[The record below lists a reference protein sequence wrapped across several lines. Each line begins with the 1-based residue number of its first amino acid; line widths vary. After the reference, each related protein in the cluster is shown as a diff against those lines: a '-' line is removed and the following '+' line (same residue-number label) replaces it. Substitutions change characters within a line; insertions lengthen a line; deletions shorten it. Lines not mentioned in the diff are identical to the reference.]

1 MEYTKIMKVHVAE
14 AGTLSSLLLPCQ
26 ASQLEVL
33 ILSGYLNIKDFDDVL
48 DDLCSFWPSDYDED
62 DNAQFDWGEAPN
74 LRVLD
79 MGDCELVDGTTLPE
93 FGYYMQLDKIVLP
106 KNTKELSF
114 ESAIQDSFVRE
125 VKLPN
130 TFEFLNGIKNCERL
144 EHINIPESIESIGM
158 SALAWCPKLK
168 DTICIPK
175 NVKEIIG
182 GFLAGNEL
190 IKEIAVSEENQNFV
204 SMDGVVYTKD
214 LKTLVAY
221 PCGSGRKTY
230 KVPEGT
236 ERLGARAF
244 MGSDIEEIILP
255 ESLMEIDDSCFYFCQ
270 KLRELIIPDSV
281 TKLGS
286 SALAYCCSLSNLHL
300 SSALQA
306 IERQTFSGCTSL
318 KFLEVPGSVKTIDA
332 SAIVWNEKGF
342 EEIVLHEGVE
352 GITTD
357 HGKTSYMFSRSSV
370 LRKVTIPSTVSRMIT
385 GMFSN
390 CVNMEMLLISE
401 NNPYYK
407 TVDGAIYTKDGK
419 ELVAVPN
426 WDRKSFAIAEG
437 TEIIGEA
444 CFWRFDNLQ
453 EIHIPS
459 TIRRIE
465 SRAFDGC
472 SSLKEICL
480 PEALKEIGTRAFD
493 DCKSLTI
500 KLFAKQPPM
509 ISGMGK
515 KDDLMVVGRQDL
527 DIFVPAESVKLY
539 LSTQKWKNW
548 NIKALDQY

>member
-26 ASQLEVL
+26 ASQVEVL
-33 ILSGYLNIKDFDDVL
+33 ILSGYLNIKDFDDVI
-48 DDLCSFWPSDYDED
+48 DDLCTFWAMEYDEH
-62 DNAQFDWGEAPN
+62 DNPVFDWSEAPN

-79 MGDCELVDGTTLPE
+79 MGDCEFVDGKTLHD
-93 FGYYMQLDKIVLP
+93 FGFYAQLDKIVLP
-106 KNTKELSF
+106 KNIEELTHDSV
-114 ESAIQDSFVRE
+114 IQDSFLRE
-125 VKLPN
+125 VVLPN
-130 TFEFLNGIKNCERL
+130 GMKHLDGIQNCERL
-144 EHINIPESIESIGM
+144 ENFEIPESVESIGTYFL
-158 SALAWCPKLK
+158 SGCPKLK
-168 DTICIPK
+168 ELYIPK
-175 NVKEIIG
+175 NVKDIYG
-182 GFLAGNEL
+182 GLLAGNDQMKG
-190 IKEIAVSEENQNFV
+190 ITVSEENQHFV
-204 SMDGVVYTKD
+204 SIDGVVYTKD
-214 LKTLVAY
+214 LKTLIAY
-221 PCGSGRKTY
+221 PCGSGRKVY
-230 KVPEGT
+230 KVLDGT
-236 ERLGARAF
+236 EKLGMGAF
-244 MGSDIEEIILP
+244 MESDIEEIILP

-286 SALAYCCSLSNLHL
+286 RVLAYCCSLSNLHL

-480 PEALKEIGTRAFD
+480 PEALKEIETRAFD

-527 DIFVPAESVKLY
+527 DIFVPTESVKLY

>member
-26 ASQLEVL
+26 ASQVEVL
-33 ILSGYLNIKDFDDVL
+33 ILSGYLNIKDFDDVI
-48 DDLCSFWPSDYDED
+48 DDLCTFWAMEYDEH
-62 DNAQFDWGEAPN
+62 DNPVFDWSEAPN

-79 MGDCELVDGTTLPE
+79 MGDCEFVDGKTLHD
-93 FGYYMQLDKIVLP
+93 FGFYAQLDKIVLP
-106 KNTKELSF
+106 KNIEELTHDSV
-114 ESAIQDSFVRE
+114 IQDSFLRE
-125 VKLPN
+125 VVLPN
-130 TFEFLNGIKNCERL
+130 GMKHLDGIQNCERL
-144 EHINIPESIESIGM
+144 ENFEIPESVESIGTYFL
-158 SALAWCPKLK
+158 SGCPKLK
-168 DTICIPK
+168 ELYIPK
-175 NVKEIIG
+175 NVKDIYG
-182 GFLAGNEL
+182 GLLAGNDQMKG
-190 IKEIAVSEENQNFV
+190 ITVSEENQHFV
-204 SMDGVVYTKD
+204 SIDGVVYTKD
-214 LKTLVAY
+214 LKTLIAY
-221 PCGSGRKTY
+221 PCGSGRKVY
-230 KVPEGT
+230 KVLDGT
-236 ERLGARAF
+236 EKLGMGAF
-244 MGSDIEEIILP
+244 MESDIEEIILP

-286 SALAYCCSLSNLHL
+286 RALAYCCSLSNLHL

-357 HGKTSYMFSRSSV
+357 HGKTSYMFSRLSV

-480 PEALKEIGTRAFD
+480 PEALKEIETRAFD

-527 DIFVPAESVKLY
+527 DIFVPTESVKLY

>member
-26 ASQLEVL
+26 ASQVEVL
-33 ILSGYLNIKDFDDVL
+33 ILSGYLNIKDFDDVI
-48 DDLCSFWPSDYDED
+48 DDLCTFWAMEYDEH
-62 DNAQFDWGEAPN
+62 DNPVFDWSEAPN

-79 MGDCELVDGTTLPE
+79 MGDCEFVDGKTLHD
-93 FGYYMQLDKIVLP
+93 FGFYAQLDKIVLP
-106 KNTKELSF
+106 KNIEELTHDSV
-114 ESAIQDSFVRE
+114 IQDSFLRE
-125 VKLPN
+125 VVLPN
-130 TFEFLNGIKNCERL
+130 GMKHLDGIQNCERL
-144 EHINIPESIESIGM
+144 ENFEIPESVESIGTYFL
-158 SALAWCPKLK
+158 SGCPKLK
-168 DTICIPK
+168 ELYIPK
-175 NVKEIIG
+175 NVKDIYG
-182 GFLAGNEL
+182 GLLAGNDQMKG
-190 IKEIAVSEENQNFV
+190 ITVSEENQHFV
-204 SMDGVVYTKD
+204 SIDGVVYTKD
-214 LKTLVAY
+214 LKTLIAY
-221 PCGSGRKTY
+221 PCGSGRKVY
-230 KVPEGT
+230 KVLDGT
-236 ERLGARAF
+236 EKLGMGAF
-244 MGSDIEEIILP
+244 MESDIEEIILP

-286 SALAYCCSLSNLHL
+286 RALAYCCSLSNLHL

-480 PEALKEIGTRAFD
+480 PEALKEIETRAFD

-527 DIFVPAESVKLY
+527 DIFVPTESVKLY

>member
-26 ASQLEVL
+26 ASQVEVL
-33 ILSGYLNIKDFDDVL
+33 ILSGYLNIKDFDDVI
-48 DDLCSFWPSDYDED
+48 DDLCTFWAMEYDEH
-62 DNAQFDWGEAPN
+62 DNPVFDWNEAPN

-79 MGDCELVDGTTLPE
+79 MGDCEFVDGKTLHD
-93 FGYYMQLDKIVLP
+93 FGFYAQLDKIVLP
-106 KNTKELSF
+106 KNIEELTHDSVIQNSF
-114 ESAIQDSFVRE
+114 LRE
-125 VKLPN
+125 VVLPN
-130 TFEFLNGIKNCERL
+130 GMKHLDGIQNCERL
-144 EHINIPESIESIGM
+144 ENFEIPESVESIGTYFL
-158 SALAWCPKLK
+158 SGCPKLK
-168 DTICIPK
+168 ELYIPK
-175 NVKEIIG
+175 NVKDIYG
-182 GFLAGNEL
+182 GLLAGNDQMKG
-190 IKEIAVSEENQNFV
+190 ITVSEENLHFV
-204 SMDGVVYTKD
+204 SIDGVVYTKD

-221 PCGSGRKTY
+221 PCGSGRKVY
-230 KVPEGT
+230 KVLDGT
-236 ERLGARAF
+236 EKLGMGAF
-244 MGSDIEEIILP
+244 MESDIEEIILP
-255 ESLMEIDDSCFYFCQ
+255 ESLTSIGDGCFYFCE
-270 KLRELIIPDSV
+270 KLRQFIMPDSV
-281 TKLGS
+281 TKLGFRS
-286 SALAYCCSLSNLHL
+286 LAYCKNLKHLHL
-300 SSALQA
+300 STSLEA
-306 IERQTFSGCTSL
+306 IKSQTFNQCDNLKSL
-318 KFLEVPGSVKTIDA
+318 DVPGSVKTIDA

-357 HGKTSYMFSRSSV
+357 HGKTPYMFSRSSV

-480 PEALKEIGTRAFD
+480 PEALKEIETRAFD

-515 KDDLMVVGRQDL
+515 KDDLMEVGRQDL